1 MKEKDMRGY
10 ATPEVQVIDLVCDAV
25 LCASGETQ
33 KAWYQ
38 RGGVGDFTYDIE
50 EDETWQ

>member
-1 MKEKDMRGY
+1 MKKKDMQGY
-10 ATPEVQVIDLVCDAV
+10 VSPEVQVIDLVCDAV

-38 RGGVGDFTYDIE
+38 RTKATILS
-50 EDETWQ
+50 